1 MSVTVRPNVVSIAL
15 AANGEVDRV
24 ALSPTWRIALRSSAQ
39 LLAVEVLRALA
50 EPQRPV
56 MSGNPF
62 SDSGLLLEASPVEAI
77 VAAWDAMAAG
87 LDAPEIRYASPA
99 GEISLAAQGGALTS
113 LHLDEHWVQRASD
126 TTIGLLLADCL
137 RRVAVTV

>member
-62 SDSGLLLEASPVEAI
+62 SDSGVLLEASQVEAI

-126 TTIGLLLADCL
+126 TTIGQLLTDCL

>member
-1 MSVTVRPNVVSIAL
+1 MSLTVRPSVVSIAY
-15 AANGEVDRV
+15 AAGGPVDNLT
-24 ALSPTWRIALRSSAQ
+24 LSPGWRIALRSSAQ

-56 MSGNPF
+56 MSGSPF
-62 SDSGLLLEASPVEAI
+62 SDSGVLLEASQVEAI

-99 GEISLAAQGGALTS
+99 GEVSLAAQGGTLTS

-137 RRVAVTV
+137 RRVAVTG

>member
-1 MSVTVRPNVVSIAL
+1 MSVVARPNVVSVIF
-15 AANGEVDRV
+15 GVSGDVDAV
-24 ALSPTWRIALRSSAQ
+24 TLSPTWRISLRSPGQ
-39 LLAVEVLRALA
+39 MLAVEVLRALA

-62 SDSGLLLEASPVEAI
+62 SDSGVLLEASQVEAI

-87 LDAPEIRYASPA
+87 LDAPEIRYSSPA
-99 GEISLAAQGGALTS
+99 GEISLAARGGALTS

>member
-15 AANGEVDRV
+15 AANGEVERV